1 MKAGKAILISLGILV
16 IAIIAGM
23 FRPEGPY
30 IVILITALW
39 AAIDAYRIGLSKYKV
54 GGPTGPVI
62 TFLGCVLLWILV
74 FPWYLINKGKI
85 ARGEAVLKNPV
96 K

>member
-16 IAIIAGM
+16 IAMIAGM
-23 FRPEGPY
+23 VRQEATY
-30 IVILITALW
+30 IVLLVTALW

-74 FPWYLINKGKI
+74 FPWYLVNKGKI
-85 ARGEAVLKNPV
+85 ARGEAILKDTA